1 MDRNNNF
8 DCVRLIF
15 ATFVVISHSYV
26 LTGASEGDFLYRA
39 TSGQTMFSHVGV
51 AGFFVVSGY
60 LVFESLCRSTSVVD
74 YLRKRVRR
82 IVPALLVMLLI
93 TLMVLPVVYDSSIP
107 YTKNVEVWTYL
118 PRNLLLATQYHITGV
133 FENNPYPRVIN
144 GSLWTIRYE
153 VAMYLLLALLFAVR
167 RKRLVIVVFSISVW
181 AFCIV
186 ALLCLG
192 TDVLQIN
199 AVFRVKNLLQLGAC
213 FWGGVAC
220 VSLGI
225 STVRR
230 FLPLVLTVVAII
242 AVLAIVYGF
251 LDKVFYII
259 MPFAVLSFS
268 LYPLPYIRSLGNKIG
283 DLSYGLYI
291 YAFTVQQM
299 IVFFCRP
306 TSLTLIFA
314 TLAITVPL
322 AYASWHLIEKRFVRR

>member
-1 MDRNNNF
+1 
-8 DCVRLIF
+8 
-15 ATFVVISHSYV
+15 
-26 LTGASEGDFLYRA
+26 
-39 TSGQTMFSHVGV
+39 
-51 AGFFVVSGY
+51 
-60 LVFESLCRSTSVVD
+60 
-74 YLRKRVRR
+74 
-82 IVPALLVMLLI
+82 MLLI

-107 YTKNVEVWTYL
+107 YTKNVEAWTYL

-167 RKRLVIVVFSISVW
+167 RKRLVVVVLSISVW

-220 VSLGI
+220 ASLGM
-225 STVRR
+225 STIRR

-299 IVFFCRP
+299 IVFFCHP

>member
-1 MDRNNNF
+1 
-8 DCVRLIF
+8 
-15 ATFVVISHSYV
+15 
-26 LTGASEGDFLYRA
+26 
-39 TSGQTMFSHVGV
+39 
-51 AGFFVVSGY
+51 
-60 LVFESLCRSTSVVD
+60 
-74 YLRKRVRR
+74 
-82 IVPALLVMLLI
+82 
-93 TLMVLPVVYDSSIP
+93 
-107 YTKNVEVWTYL
+107 
-118 PRNLLLATQYHITGV
+118 
-133 FENNPYPRVIN
+133 
-144 GSLWTIRYE
+144 
-153 VAMYLLLALLFAVR
+153 MYLLLALLFAFR
-167 RKRLVIVVFSISVW
+167 RKRLVVVVLSISVW

-220 VSLGI
+220 ASLGM

-251 LDKVFYII
+251 LNKVFYII

-268 LYPLPYIRSLGNKIG
+268 LYPLPYIRSLGDKIG